1 MRQQSE
7 TRTQILKFLQDL
19 IEDRGYPP
27 TIRDIQSGCG
37 ISSTSVVQHH
47 LKALELDGIIRRD
60 PEVSRGIWAAGRTK
74 ASTIEVPV
82 LGTIAAGVPIPVP
95 TEETWETPALDRIEV
110 PRELTQG
117 KEKVYALRV
126 KGCSMLEALVDDGDV
141 IIMEPVATVEN
152 GQMVAAW
159 LKEESE
165 TTLKKFYLENGKVRL
180 QPANSEMNPIYVDPR
195 DVEIQGRVV
204 GVIRKLR

>member
-7 TRTQILKFLQDL
+7 TRTQILKFLQDF

-27 TIRDIQSGCG
+27 TVRDIQRGCG

-47 LKALELDGIIRRD
+47 LKVLQREGFIRRD
-60 PEVSRGIWAAGRTK
+60 PEISRGIWAVGTK
-74 ASTIEVPV
+74 SGTVDVPV

-95 TEETWETPALDRIEV
+95 TEETWETPVLDRIEV

-117 KEKVYALRV
+117 KERVYALRV
-126 KGCSMLEALVDDGDV
+126 KGYSMLEALVDDGDV
-141 IIMEPVATVEN
+141 IILEPVATVEN

-159 LKEESE
+159 LKKESE

-180 QPANSEMNPIYVDPR
+180 QPANNEMNPIYVDPR
-195 DVEIQGRVV
+195 DVEIQGRVI

>member
-7 TRTQILKFLQDL
+7 TRTQILKFLQDF

-27 TIRDIQSGCG
+27 TVRDIQRGCG
-37 ISSTSVVQHH
+37 ISSTSVVHHH
-47 LKALELDGIIRRD
+47 LKVLEREGSIRRD
-60 PEVSRGIWAAGRTK
+60 HEISRGILAVGAKSGTV
-74 ASTIEVPV
+74 EVPL

-110 PRELTQG
+110 PREMTEG
-117 KEKVYALRV
+117 KETVYALRV
-126 KGCSMLEALVDDGDV
+126 KGYSMLEALVDDGDV
-141 IIMEPVATVEN
+141 IIMEQVATVEN

-159 LKEESE
+159 LKKESE

-195 DVEIQGRVV
+195 DVEIRGRVI
-204 GVIRKLR
+204 GVIRRLR

>member
-1 MRQQSE
+1 MRQTQE
-7 TRTQILKFLQDL
+7 TRSKVLEFLQDF
-19 IEDRGYPP
+19 IEERSYPP
-27 TIRDIQSGCG
+27 TVRDIKRGCG

-47 LKALELDGIIRRD
+47 LKVLERDGLIRR
-60 PEVSRGIWAAGRTK
+60 EREISRGIRAAGCMAGTV
-74 ASTIEVPV
+74 EVPV

-117 KEKVYALRV
+117 KERVYALRV
-126 KGCSMLEALVDDGDV
+126 KGCSMLEALVDDGDML
-141 IIMEPVATVEN
+141 IMEPVATVED

-159 LKEESE
+159 LSKESE

-180 QPANSEMNPIYVDPR
+180 QPANSQMGPIYVDPR
-195 DVEIQGRVV
+195 DVEIQGRVI

>member
-7 TRTQILKFLQDL
+7 TRTQILKFLQDF
-19 IEDRGYPP
+19 IDDRGYPP
-27 TIRDIQSGCG
+27 TVRDIQRGCG

-47 LKALELDGIIRRD
+47 LKVLQREGFIRRD
-60 PEVSRGIWAAGRTK
+60 PEISRGIWAVGTK
-74 ASTIEVPV
+74 SGTVDVPV

-95 TEETWETPALDRIEV
+95 TEETWETPVLDRIEV

-117 KEKVYALRV
+117 KERVYALRV
-126 KGCSMLEALVDDGDV
+126 KGYSMLEALVDDGDV
-141 IIMEPVATVEN
+141 IILEPVATVEN

-159 LKEESE
+159 LKKESE

-195 DVEIQGRVV
+195 DVEIQGRVI

>member
-7 TRTQILKFLQDL
+7 TRTQILKFLQDF
-19 IEDRGYPP
+19 IDDRVYPP
-27 TIRDIQSGCG
+27 TVRDIQRGCG

-47 LKALELDGIIRRD
+47 LKVLERDGFIRRD
-60 PEVSRGIWAAGRTK
+60 PEISRGIWAVGTK
-74 ASTIEVPV
+74 SGTVDVPV

-95 TEETWETPALDRIEV
+95 TEETWETPVLGRIEV

-117 KEKVYALRV
+117 KERVYALRV
-126 KGCSMLEALVDDGDV
+126 KGYSMLEALVDDGDV

-159 LKEESE
+159 LKKESE

-195 DVEIQGRVV
+195 DVEIQGRVI